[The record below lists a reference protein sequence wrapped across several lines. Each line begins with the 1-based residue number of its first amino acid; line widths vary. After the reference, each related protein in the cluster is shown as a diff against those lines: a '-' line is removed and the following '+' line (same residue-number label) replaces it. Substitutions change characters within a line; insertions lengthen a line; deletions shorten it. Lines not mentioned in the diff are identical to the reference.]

1 MQRKDSEWFDRMYNN
16 RARVPE
22 TPQIL
27 STWAERSAL
36 ARQSITAD
44 LDVRYGPHASETLD
58 IFPSRF
64 TGAPVLVFLH
74 GGYWR
79 ALDKADHSF
88 LAPAFVEQGAC
99 VVIPN
104 YALCPG
110 TDTDKVTVP
119 RIVMQMVAALDWV
132 WRSVQRYGGD
142 PSNIT
147 VAGHS
152 AGGQLAAMMLACN
165 WHQFDANLPI
175 GLVRKALSISGV
187 YDLEPIRHVPSL
199 PELKLTAEDARL
211 CSPAAFSA
219 PKQGFL
225 YSFAGGNE
233 SEEFLRQNRLI
244 QRRWGKRRV
253 PVASVLP
260 GLHHFSVLESLIENG
275 STLNTMAVQLMKR
288 AAP

>member
-22 TPQIL
+22 TPHIL
-27 STWAERSAL
+27 RTWAERSARV
-36 ARQSITAD
+36 RQSVTTD
-44 LDVRYGPHASETLD
+44 LDVRYGSHASETLD
-58 IFPSRF
+58 VFPSRVAD
-64 TGAPVLVFLH
+64 APVLVFLH

-88 LAPAFVEQGAC
+88 LAPPFVEQGAC

-110 TDTDKVTVP
+110 KDTDKVTVP
-119 RIVMQMVAALDWV
+119 RIVMQMVAALNWV
-132 WRSVQRYGGD
+132 WRHIRRYGGNPGD
-142 PSNIT
+142 IT
-147 VAGHS
+147 VMGHS

-165 WHQFDANLPI
+165 WQQVDADLPVQ
-175 GLVRKALSISGV
+175 LVQKALSISGV

-199 PELKLTAEDARL
+199 PELKLTAEDARR

-219 PKQGFL
+219 PRNGLL
-225 YSFAGGNE
+225 YSVAGGDE

-244 QRRWGKRRV
+244 QQRWGRRRV
-253 PVASVLP
+253 PVSAVLP
-260 GLHHFSVLESLIENG
+260 GLHHFSVLESLIEDG
-275 STLNTMAVQLMKR
+275 SSLNTMAGQLMKR
-288 AAP
+288 AVP